1 MKTWRIIGLC
11 GMALI
16 VLVLFTSMCV
26 ILQEGVAARGAGG
39 TLPHVVHP

>member
-11 GMALI
+11 SMALI
-16 VLVLFTSMCV
+16 ILVLFTSMCA